1 MTGLGLRL
9 ALAGGRGAII
19 GIVLTALAVALG
31 TSILLFALSFAPA
44 LQDRQERSAWRVP
57 AVLLDE
63 EPAGGAVL
71 MQVVED
77 LYQGE
82 ALVRIRIAPLGSD
95 SPVPPGVSRLP
106 GPGEAF
112 VSPALANRM
121 ADVPSDQLAD
131 RIGSVIGTIQPEALR
146 SPQELVALIG
156 ADPAELRADGA
167 SPLTGFATEP
177 RDPTIPPIMV
187 LLIVLAVVGAL
198 APVAVFVATATRLSA
213 ARREQR
219 LAALRLVGATPR
231 QVTGL
236 AVVEALLSTITGALI
251 GVVLFVLLR
260 PVVALV
266 PLGEA
271 TWFPEAISPP
281 LVAAVALLL
290 AVPVVGA
297 LAAAAALRRIVVT
310 PLGVQRRTTPP
321 PPGKLRLLPLVV
333 SVAVLLGA
341 LAFGSSQL
349 SDVLVLAV
357 LGAAFAG
364 IIGGIALAGPWLTAI
379 VGRALHRAPRGAATL
394 LASRRLT
401 DDPRGSFGSIAG
413 VVMAVFVASAFF
425 TFAGYAGAQS
435 VPLPGEMR
443 PGHIVAELR
452 TATASTQAELID
464 RLGAMAGVRSV
475 LPESGADVMV
485 DGVDIGQLLV
495 ETDGT
500 SAVAERVRTAIAVEF
515 PSSWVRR
522 TDELATAEPI
532 YTEFG
537 RVVNLG
543 VMGTMLLA
551 GCSLAVAVTTWV
563 LERRR
568 QFAQLRS
575 AGMPVSGLRK
585 LVLLQAAAP
594 LVCVAIFSAALGIGV
609 TQAILILI
617 RASAVPLPDASLALV
632 LTASVLGA
640 LLMVGLMLPAIERLT
655 RPDGLRME

>member
-1 MTGLGLRL
+1 
-9 ALAGGRGAII
+9 
-19 GIVLTALAVALG
+19 
-31 TSILLFALSFAPA
+31 
-44 LQDRQERSAWRVP
+44 
-57 AVLLDE
+57 
-63 EPAGGAVL
+63 
-71 MQVVED
+71 
-77 LYQGE
+77 
-82 ALVRIRIAPLGSD
+82 
-95 SPVPPGVSRLP
+95 
-106 GPGEAF
+106 
-112 VSPALANRM
+112 
-121 ADVPSDQLAD
+121 
-131 RIGSVIGTIQPEALR
+131 
-146 SPQELVALIG
+146 
-156 ADPAELRADGA
+156 
-167 SPLTGFATEP
+167 
-177 RDPTIPPIMV
+177 MV

-266 PLGEA
+266 PLDEA

-281 LVAAVALLL
+281 LVAAVALLV

-435 VPLPGEMR
+435 VPIAGEMR
-443 PGHIVAELR
+443 PGHIVAELE
-452 TATASTQAELID
+452 STSALAEAELVD
-464 RLGAMAGVRSV
+464 RLEAMPGVRSV
-475 LPESGADVMV
+475 VPAGGADVMV
-485 DGVDIGQLLV
+485 DGIDISQMLV

-500 SAVAERVRTAIAVEF
+500 SAVAERVRTDIAVEF

-522 TDELATAEPI
+522 TEELATAEPI

-609 TQAILILI
+609 TQAILILV
-617 RASAVPLPDASLALV
+617 RASVVPLPDASLALV
-632 LTASVLGA
+632 LAASVLGA

>member
-1 MTGLGLRL
+1 M
-9 ALAGGRGAII
+9 
-19 GIVLTALAVALG
+19 
-31 TSILLFALSFAPA
+31 
-44 LQDRQERSAWRVP
+44 
-57 AVLLDE
+57 
-63 EPAGGAVL
+63 
-71 MQVVED
+71 
-77 LYQGE
+77 
-82 ALVRIRIAPLGSD
+82 
-95 SPVPPGVSRLP
+95 
-106 GPGEAF
+106 
-112 VSPALANRM
+112 
-121 ADVPSDQLAD
+121 
-131 RIGSVIGTIQPEALR
+131 
-146 SPQELVALIG
+146 
-156 ADPAELRADGA
+156 
-167 SPLTGFATEP
+167 
-177 RDPTIPPIMV
+177 
-187 LLIVLAVVGAL
+187 
-198 APVAVFVATATRLSA
+198 
-213 ARREQR
+213 
-219 LAALRLVGATPR
+219 
-231 QVTGL
+231 
-236 AVVEALLSTITGALI
+236 
-251 GVVLFVLLR
+251 
-260 PVVALV
+260 
-266 PLGEA
+266 
-271 TWFPEAISPP
+271 
-281 LVAAVALLL
+281 
-290 AVPVVGA
+290 
-297 LAAAAALRRIVVT
+297 
-310 PLGVQRRTTPP
+310 
-321 PPGKLRLLPLVV
+321 
-333 SVAVLLGA
+333 
-341 LAFGSSQL
+341 
-349 SDVLVLAV
+349 
-357 LGAAFAG
+357 
-364 IIGGIALAGPWLTAI
+364 TAI
-379 VGRALHRAPRGAATL
+379 VGLALHRAPRGAATL

-452 TATASTQAELID
+452 TATASTQAELVD

-475 LPESGADVMV
+475 LPESEADVMV
-485 DGVDIGQLLV
+485 DDVVISRMLV

-500 SAVAERVRTAIAVEF
+500 AAVAERVRTAIAVEF

-522 TDELATAEPI
+522 TEELATAEPI

-640 LLMVGLMLPAIERLT
+640 LLMVGMMLPAIERLT